1 VDGDLAVLG
10 AARRAGVLTLH
21 PHRRGALLDVPG
33 LIDHQ
38 HPVIGSQMLDHV
50 LPQIPATPS
59 WSHEA
64 RASRCCIPSGLAS
77 PTCSAIDQ
85 QFTLDSPANK
95 PSRKRGHADAA
106 RPEETCPRSDLST
119 HPGPAATGR
128 GLRCGTRPPQDHLLS
143 SQTRII
149 KRWPSRTPDRHANSM
164 ITIYGWSTRPP
175 GSHLGG
181 PGLRRRHGELVALDD
196 VREPFGLR
204 EWDLVAVRELDE
216 LRHFCFAALGQ
227 VDDRPE
233 ELFESGR

>member
-1 VDGDLAVLG
+1 MS
-10 AARRAGVLTLH
+10 
-21 PHRRGALLDVPG
+21 
-33 LIDHQ
+33 
-38 HPVIGSQMLDHV
+38 PVSSTTS
-50 LPQIPATPS
+50 TPS
-59 WSHEA
+59 SAPRCSTTYSRRSRRPRPGPTTRAPADAASHLGW
-64 RASRCCIPSGLAS
+64 RPRPVRRSTSGSPSTAPPTS
-77 PTCSAIDQ
+77 P
-85 QFTLDSPANK
+85 
-95 PSRKRGHADAA
+95 RGKRGHADAA
-106 RPEETCPRSDLST
+106 RPEETCPRSDPST
-119 HPGPAATGR
+119 HPGPAATSR

-204 EWDLVAVRELDE
+204 HWDLVAVHELDE
-216 LRHFCFAALGQ
+216 LRHLCFAALGQ